1 MSNDT
6 AERHAV
12 RSYGRFSRKG
22 DSKRAAS
29 KWRRLQARR
38 DIATRKGDF

>member
-12 RSYGRFSRKG
+12 RSYGRFPRKG
-22 DSKRAAS
+22 VSKRAAS
-29 KWRRLQARR
+29 KWRRSQARR
-38 DIATRKGDF
+38 DIAARKGGF